1 MPVSGDRD
9 AFLRSCSGEISQPIS
24 GPTFSGP
31 STAFG
36 LDVLERAGRH
46 LAEYL
51 GPMAKILVSR
61 TSARARSEEELYDL
75 LAAEIDSE
83 QDRAAFRRKG
93 PSAHRLR

>member
-9 AFLRSCSGEISQPIS
+9 AFLRSCSAETTHPV
-24 GPTFSGP
+24 SGP
-31 STAFG
+31 SIPAPSAAFSAEA
-36 LDVLERAGRH
+36 LERASRH

-61 TSARARSEEELYDL
+61 SSAKARSEEELYDL

-83 QDRAAFRRKG
+83 KDRAAFRRKG
-93 PSAHRLR
+93 PSAHRLH